1 MTARFSRRSMT
12 IIETGKRGWEPMN
25 DIRKP
30 RRIGRSILAVLM
42 GIVAGVAVT
51 LATDFVLHAIH
62 LFPPWDQR
70 VPDGL
75 LALATA
81 YRTVYSVGA
90 SYLTARL
97 APYSPMK
104 HALVGGLIGFIVSL
118 AGAIATWNGGPQF
131 QSHWYPVALV
141 LLAIP
146 CAWVGGMLHLRQTQ
160 TLTS

>member
-1 MTARFSRRSMT
+1 
-12 IIETGKRGWEPMN
+12 MN

-131 QSHWYPVALV
+131 QSHWYPVALT

-146 CAWVGGMLHLRQTQ
+146 CAWVGGMFHLRQTQ

>member
-1 MTARFSRRSMT
+1 
-12 IIETGKRGWEPMN
+12 MN

-30 RRIGRSILAVLM
+30 RQIGRSVLAVLI

-51 LATDFVLHAIH
+51 LATDFVLHAMH
-62 LFPPWDQR
+62 VFPAWDQR

-104 HALVGGLIGFIVSL
+104 HALVGGVIGFVVSL

-131 QSHWYPVALV
+131 QTHWYPVALT

-146 CAWVGGMLHLRQTQ
+146 CAWVGGMLRVRQIGQ
-160 TLTS
+160 HTS